1 MHSVQTIPLYWM
13 EELKSDEYTANLQPL
28 LYTLG
33 QIITNTVNGLGF
45 YQVDRSGGL
54 IQTEI

>member
-1 MHSVQTIPLYWM
+1 MHSLYRPFHYTGW
-13 EELKSDEYTANLQPL
+13 KNSSDEYTANLQPL

-33 QIITNTVNGLGF
+33 QIITNTVNGLDF

>member
-13 EELKSDEYTANLQPL
+13 EDEYTANLQPL

-33 QIITNTVNGLGF
+33 QIITNTVNGLDF

-54 IQTEI
+54 LQTEI